1 MRTLGAL
8 VAGMFAGLVVGV
20 LLAEPVVRLTG
31 PSTASGAA
39 VAGFAPPV
47 LAIAGAVAGVL
58 IERRTR

>member
-31 PSTASGAA
+31 PPAAA
-39 VAGFAPPV
+39 VSVLLGFTPPV
-47 LAIAGAVAGVL
+47 LAVAGAAAGLL

>member
-20 LLAEPVVRLTG
+20 LLAEPVVRLAG
-31 PSTASGAA
+31 PPTADVS
-39 VAGFAPPV
+39 VLLGFAPAV
-47 LAIAGAVAGVL
+47 LAIAGAAAGVL

>member
-31 PSTASGAA
+31 PPTAA
-39 VAGFAPPV
+39 VAALLGFAPPV
-47 LAIAGAVAGVL
+47 LAIAGAAAGVL